1 MKFTNITQLGFS
13 SILVATLLFIN
24 INLDFSLTSKFVFAA
39 SSSPSAKTKL
49 ENKVKQSEATI
60 KTLPDNPI
68 QKLVVP
74 NESPFAK
81 LYQEALKN
89 PSINP
94 NAVQKAFEFLIQNK
108 DELKK
113 EGLCLN
119 KDNTANTK
127 KIRNLNCLVVADYS
141 KSKMEQ
147 RLHVFKFDENKIYSL
162 YTAHGKGSN
171 EIEKAKMATKFS
183 NISGSLQTSL
193 GFYLTDH
200 PYSSSKNTFGPGP
213 NNGIKL
219 DGLQCSNNN
228 AKKRF
233 IVMHTAKYVPDKITD
248 ESSID
253 YSEGCITFAPSQQ
266 KLMLSCAN
274 GALLYNHA
282 E

>member
-1 MKFTNITQLGFS
+1 MKFTNLTQHGFFSFLATTLINLILGFC
-13 SILVATLLFIN
+13 LIN
-24 INLDFSLTSKFVFAA
+24 NTAFAA
-39 SSSPSAKTKL
+39 SSSPSIKIKN
-49 ENKVKQSEATI
+49 ENKIKQNQATI
-60 KTLPDNPI
+60 KTLPDVPI
-68 QKLVVP
+68 QNLVVP
-74 NESPFAK
+74 NDSPFSK
-81 LYQEALKN
+81 LYLESLKN

-94 NAVQKAFEFLIQNK
+94 NAVQRAFEFLIQNK

-127 KIRNLNCLVVADYS
+127 KIRNLNCLVIADYS

-228 AKKRF
+228 AKKRYV
-233 IVMHTAKYVPDKITD
+233 VMHTARYVPDTVTD